1 MSSIICEHKSME
13 QTLEDLTNENLRL
26 KNENKHLTQQ
36 LAVFTTMVQN
46 LYESMVLRPSSLSRS
61 EKIRL

>member
-46 LYESMVLRPSSLSRS
+46 LYESMILRPSSLSRS